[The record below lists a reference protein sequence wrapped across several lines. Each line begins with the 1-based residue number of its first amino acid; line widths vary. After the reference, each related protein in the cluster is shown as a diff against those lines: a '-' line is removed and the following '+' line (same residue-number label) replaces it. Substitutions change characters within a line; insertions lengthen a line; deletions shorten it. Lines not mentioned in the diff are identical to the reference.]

1 MDNRSKLEKIIEYRK
16 AKGSTR
22 KPKYATRK
30 LSIGLVSCLLGFTLL
45 ISPVESLAAE
55 PKTEMAELED
65 ADEKTEEE
73 TEKKKKLKKKK
84 KNFTSMM
91 SKGKSLLP
99 KNLTIQK

>member
-1 MDNRSKLEKIIEYRK
+1 MENRSKLEKIIEYRK

-55 PKTEMAELED
+55 TTTDIEASED
-65 ADEKTEEE
+65 GLGEKPDE
-73 TEKKKKLKKKK
+73 EKNEKSDDQDKKLDEE
-84 KNFTSMM
+84 KNE
-91 SKGKSLLP
+91 KLDLSL
-99 KNLTIQK
+99 IHI